1 MTAMRYDNV
10 ELPAVG
16 LPRAM
21 DRLRTST
28 FLGRDPDNVVTAVVD
43 GDGIVDSITFANTA
57 AARRPQVVA
66 AAVLAAIADAQ
77 GRAIDAL
84 ISLTMA
90 RDSTVTNEPTTVDG
104 IVGGPVD
111 NSHGGSR

>member
-16 LPRAM
+16 LPRAKEQ
-21 DRLRTST
+21 LRTST
-28 FLGRDPDNVVTAVVD
+28 FLGRDQENLVTAVVD
-43 GDGIVDSITFANTA
+43 GDGIVDTITFANTA

-66 AAVLAAIADAQ
+66 AAVLAAIADARS
-77 GRAIDAL
+77 RAIDAL
-84 ISLTMA
+84 MELTMA
-90 RDSTVTNEPTTVDG
+90 RDSTATNDRASVDG

-111 NSHGGSR
+111 QPHGGS